1 MQRDSG
7 KNISLFF
14 SIIALVEI
22 YLTYPTKE
30 TFHRCSNAG
39 SVKDGVCAALWR
51 KSRTPLAFSTRI
63 LICFLEVEAEFISQ
77 NATLEICFKTG
88 THPIWPGQAAASLS
102 LGFQFPGTF
111 ARPVYPT
118 RFGGKRGFPSWE
130 RSCML
135 PSLPT
140 PRPTAQRESQ
150 EARPRWGPGAR
161 CARRLPSGRREQA
174 LARPLG
180 WKCGLDSAPFSPRLV
195 GHKSNCSGSLP
206 ALGDRDCGARPP
218 APSSQ
223 PSGRWSALRSLAA
236 GSEGEGSRSYPGLL
250 AGGAHAWVSPLRPS
264 RKTFFK
270 KS

>member
-180 WKCGLDSAPFSPRLV
+180 WKCGLDSAAFSPRLV
-195 GHKSNCSGSLP
+195 GAQEQLQRVPTRAGRPRLRGAASRAVLT
-206 ALGDRDCGARPP
+206 ALRPLVR
-218 APSSQ
+218 AAL
-223 PSGRWSALRSLAA
+223 SGRGVRRGGEPVVPRAPGWRRSRL
-236 GSEGEGSRSYPGLL
+236 GL
-250 AGGAHAWVSPLRPS
+250 PTQ
-264 RKTFFK
+264 TFEKDFL
-270 KS
+270 